1 MPFEFEPQRIK
12 DVILVKPKVFGDNRG
27 FFLESYKKSDFIAN
41 GIDVEFNQDNHSK
54 STAHVLRGLHYQAKP
69 YGQAKLVRCS
79 KGRIYDVAV
88 DIRPNS
94 KTFGQYV
101 KVELSEENKHMLY
114 IPEGFAHGFVV
125 LSDEAE
131 LLYKASGEYNPQA
144 DRGVLWNDKD
154 INIDWE
160 IDFEPILS
168 EKDKIQPKLSE
179 ILPCSFYRQW
189 NSDKH
194 QAGNL
199 PHDCPDWFPV
209 QARSLQDVQIQQS
222 SVPDI

>member
-1 MPFEFEPQRIK
+1 MIILIK
-12 DVILVKPKVFGDNRG
+12 FNGNSVGIKIG
-27 FFLESYKKSDFIAN
+27 FFLESYKKSDFYAN
-41 GIDVEFNQDNHSK
+41 GIAVEFNQDNHSK

-79 KGRIYDVAV
+79 RGRIYDVAV

-101 KVELSEENKHMLY
+101 KVELSEENKHMLF

-131 LLYKASGEYNPQA
+131 LLYKASGEYAPSA
-144 DRGVLWNDKD
+144 DRGVLWSDKD

-168 EKDKIQPKLSE
+168 EKDKVQPKLQE
-179 ILPCSFYRQW
+179 INKEEL
-189 NSDKH
+189 
-194 QAGNL
+194 
-199 PHDCPDWFPV
+199 
-209 QARSLQDVQIQQS
+209 I
-222 SVPDI
+222 

>member
-1 MPFEFEPQRIK
+1 MPFEFERQKIK

-27 FFLESYKKSDFIAN
+27 FFMESYKKSDFFAN

-54 STAHVLRGLHYQAKP
+54 STKGVLRGLHYQAKP

-94 KTFGQYV
+94 ETFGQYV
-101 KVELSEENKHMLY
+101 KVELSEDNKQMLY
-114 IPEGFAHGFVV
+114 IPEGFAHGFVA
-125 LSDEAE
+125 LTDEVE

-154 INIDWE
+154 INIDWN
-160 IDFEPILS
+160 IDFEPLLS
-168 EKDKIQPKLSE
+168 EKDKVQPTLKEMNKKELE
-179 ILPCSFYRQW
+179 
-189 NSDKH
+189 
-194 QAGNL
+194 
-199 PHDCPDWFPV
+199 
-209 QARSLQDVQIQQS
+209 
-222 SVPDI
+222 

>member
-1 MPFEFEPQRIK
+1 MPFEFERQKIK

-27 FFLESYKKSDFIAN
+27 FFMEAYKKSEFAEN

-54 STAHVLRGLHYQAKP
+54 SCAHVLRGLHYQGAP
-69 YGQAKLVRCS
+69 YGQAKLVRCGR
-79 KGRIYDVAV
+79 GRIYDVAV
-88 DIRPNS
+88 DIRPDS

-101 KVELSEENKHMLY
+101 KVELSEENKHMLF

-131 LLYKASGEYNPQA
+131 LLYKASGEYAPQA

-168 EKDKIQPKLSE
+168 EKDKIQPTLAEVRK
-179 ILPCSFYRQW
+179 
-189 NSDKH
+189 
-194 QAGNL
+194 
-199 PHDCPDWFPV
+199 
-209 QARSLQDVQIQQS
+209 
-222 SVPDI
+222 